1 MPETGRVKQT
11 LAARTSRCD
20 VRALKVERDYNVI
33 SETLHHRWSRPD
45 LDYVSE
51 VAVSSQ
57 LQALPLRPGLDGQ
70 QPVPERGSPVVGA
83 QA

>member
-1 MPETGRVKQT
+1 M
-11 LAARTSRCD
+11 CD
-20 VRALKVERDYNVI
+20 MKALKVERDYNVI
-33 SETLHHRWSRPD
+33 SETLHHRWRRRD

-57 LQALPLRPGLDGQ
+57 LQALPLCPGLDGH